1 MLIIERKA
9 KEFPPNGRIPA
20 DDETMLEKFATEV
33 AEVAL
38 YDPALADMPFS
49 TLAEWIEHPRETHT
63 FTYLTDAVRA
73 AQQVQR
79 AADARRTEQPV
90 PSGRPVA
97 KPSAVQNI
105 LQVSNDAPVKA
116 RKAALALQNCGKT
129 SGAILFGIDP
139 KQEKLDK
146 QLAKKETYYGRANSE
161 GLRAAL
167 NQAPTAGQVLLL
179 DCTLV
184 SDHSFL
190 LEIHPDGRRYLFQS
204 YQGVYSLHWWA
215 GMEDDK
221 GLFLTHDGKQDQR
234 KFEADRARVVQARN
248 DYGKGQPISEQAWT
262 RFVTA
267 MVDAHKTGK
276 HDALAG
282 QWTTLPFAP
291 TDVQAATLAR
301 WESEPRVRV
310 IECLFTGLPDDPRSS
325 VAGAAIPPKQ

>member
-9 KEFPPNGRIPA
+9 KEFPPDGRIPV
-20 DDETMLEKFATEV
+20 DDTTMLEKLAKEV

-38 YDPALADMPFS
+38 YDPALEDMPLR
-49 TLAEWIEHPRETHT
+49 TLAKWIEDPKEKYT

-73 AQQVQR
+73 AQQVQQ
-79 AADARRTEQPV
+79 DARRTEPV
-90 PSGRPVA
+90 PSSRPVQKLSTVEQMLQA
-97 KPSAVQNI
+97 RNDPAVR
-105 LQVSNDAPVKA
+105 A
-116 RKAALALQNCGKT
+116 RKEALALQNCGKT
-129 SGAILFGIDP
+129 SGVILVAIDP

-146 QLAKKETYYGRANSE
+146 QLAKKETYYGQADVER
-161 GLRAAL
+161 LRALL
-167 NQAPTAGQVLLL
+167 NKVPDAGQVLVL

-204 YQGVYSLHWWA
+204 YQGVYSLHWWT

-221 GLFLTHDGKQDQR
+221 GLFFTHADKREQSR
-234 KFEADRARVVQARN
+234 FETDLARVMRARD
-248 DYGKGQPISEQAWT
+248 DYGKGQPIAEAAWN

-267 MVDAHKTGK
+267 MVEAHRTGR
-276 HDALAG
+276 HDALAA

-291 TDVQAATLAR
+291 TDVQAATLAQ
-301 WESEPRVRV
+301 WMSEPKVRV
-310 IECLFTGLPDDPRSS
+310 IEFLFTGLPDNPHSS